1 MMGGVKKSVGMFAI
15 YALVVSVEAAP
26 FSDISFYNSQEVIES
41 VKFEPIPQIVEME
54 EAAGQ
59 DEEIV
64 RTHEIRLISYEDE
77 AIYKTAAMAEAGN
90 QGEDGLWLVMSVIY
104 NREKSDG
111 YPNTAEGVVF
121 QKHQFSSVANGS
133 YYKVK
138 EFSEE
143 CERAF
148 ARINAG
154 EIAPEIVAFETKDSN
169 ELDKYFE
176 PAFEYRDH
184 KFYTEKE

>member
-1 MMGGVKKSVGMFAI
+1 MMGGVRKSVGMIAL
-15 YALVVSVEAAP
+15 YALIMGVEAAP
-26 FSDISFYNSQEVIES
+26 FSDLSFYSQEEIKTVEY
-41 VKFEPIPQIVEME
+41 EPIPQIVEME

-59 DEEIV
+59 GEEIV
-64 RTHEIRLISYEDE
+64 RTHEISFVSIEE
-77 AIYKTAAMAEAGN
+77 EVFFKTAAMAEAGN

-104 NREKSDG
+104 NREKSDR
-111 YPNTAEGVVF
+111 YPNTAEDVVF
-121 QKHQFSSVANGS
+121 QSHQFSSVSNGS

-154 EIAPEIVAFETKDSN
+154 EIAPEIVAFETKDSY